1 MRRQYWR
8 MSSSPKRTRIR
19 RTAVLLM
26 SMLAMGVTSCSM
38 TTAPEA
44 VDSQDTIVI
53 RTPDTTGS
61 SASQLEPPVMVQVP
75 TDIDPDGDAGDPLA
89 VAEAFVTTITNRPTA
104 ESDESWRRRW
114 SKWATSSLSSRLGG
128 DRGPDAYRSEVQR
141 RHGLAVGMIVG
152 SAVHDCDDVRC
163 SVDVVADQT
172 FVLSTPSSSETNFVT
187 WKVTLSRSESGWLVD
202 AVTFGAGS

>member
-1 MRRQYWR
+1 
-8 MSSSPKRTRIR
+8 
-19 RTAVLLM
+19 
-26 SMLAMGVTSCSM
+26 MLAMAAASCSM
-38 TTAPEA
+38 PATPDV
-44 VDSQDTIVI
+44 VDGQDTIVI
-53 RTPDTTGS
+53 RTPDTTGA

-75 TDIDPDGDAGDPLA
+75 ADIDPDGDARDPLA

-114 SKWATSSLSSRLGG
+114 SKWATSSLSSMWGE

-163 SVDVVADQT
+163 SADVVADQT
-172 FVLSTPSSSETNFVT
+172 FVLDDGVLSETNFVT
-187 WKVTLSRSESGWLVD
+187 WKVTLARSESGWLVD
-202 AVTFGAGS
+202 AVSFGAGS